1 MTQRRAFWR
10 SIEAVH
16 DVVYFSPEAKAR
28 YEATGLK
35 GYWMGY
41 VASRSAAVGTPSA
54 GLVTALFHGFAPSLV
69 ARAVP
74 DAWHMASREDVLEAR
89 LGLARDALAPAL
101 DDAGTDVAQVARELG
116 QVVDG
121 LDLAGRPLAAAHA
134 DLPAPDDDIGRLWHA
149 ATTIREYRGDCH
161 VAVLT
166 AAGLDGASANA
177 LAVAAGLVPDG
188 QRTIRGWTEDQ
199 WDEAV
204 GRLATRGWVDASG
217 SLTETGRSARAQ
229 VEDTTD
235 RVCAAGL
242 DRRATGRAITVEDAV
257 VDVARALER
266 TGAVAYPNPTGVPR
280 P

>member
-16 DVVYFSPEAKAR
+16 DVVYFSPQAKAR

-74 DAWHMASREDVLEAR
+74 DAWQMASRDDVLEAR

-188 QRTIRGWTEDQ
+188 QRAIRGWTEDE

-266 TGAVAYPNPTGVPR
+266 AGAVAYPNPTGVPR

>member
-16 DVVYFSPEAKAR
+16 DVVYFSPDAKAR
-28 YEATGLK
+28 YEAIGLK

-54 GLVTALFHGFAPSLV
+54 SLVTALFHGFSPSIIG
-69 ARAVP
+69 RAVP
-74 DAWHMASREDVLEAR
+74 DAWRLAARDDILEAR
-89 LGLARDALAPAL
+89 LGLARDSLAPAL
-101 DDAGTDVAQVARELG
+101 ADADVARVARELG

-121 LDLAGRPLAAAHA
+121 LDLAGKPLAGAHA
-134 DLPAPDDDIGRLWHA
+134 DLPAPSDDIGRLWHA

-177 LAVAAGLVPDG
+177 LSVAAGLVPPD
-188 QRTIRGWTEDQ
+188 QRTFRGWTEDE
-199 WDEAV
+199 WGEAV

-217 SLTETGRSARAQ
+217 ALTDTGRSARAQ
-229 VEDTTD
+229 IEDTTD

-242 DRRATGRAITVEDAV
+242 DRRATGRAITVEDAL
-257 VDVARALER
+257 VDIARAVEQ